1 MFDDLWLYIVVGFA
15 AQLIDGSLGMA
26 YGVSS
31 NTFLLSLGL
40 PPAMASASVHIAEVG
55 TTAVSGISHLCLKN
69 VNKKLVLSLVFTGVL
84 GGAAGAY
91 LLTQLETTYLK
102 PAIALYLLVMGV
114 RILVKAL
121 KRKAGEETSEK
132 AKYKPS
138 FLAGLGLVG
147 GFFDAMGGGGWGPI
161 VTTTLI
167 ANGEQPRYVIGSV
180 NTSEFFVTLVQ
191 AATFFAVMGIG
202 YWRIILGL
210 LIGGVVAAPF
220 AAWLCKKVPAKA
232 LMIIVGIVISGLSV
246 RTIWLGVESLLY

>member
-1 MFDDLWLYIVVGFA
+1 
-15 AQLIDGSLGMA
+15 
-26 YGVSS
+26 
-31 NTFLLSLGL
+31 
-40 PPAMASASVHIAEVG
+40 
-55 TTAVSGISHLCLKN
+55 
-69 VNKKLVLSLVFTGVL
+69 
-84 GGAAGAY
+84 
-91 LLTQLETTYLK
+91 
-102 PAIALYLLVMGV
+102 MGV